1 MMPKMNNTLLMLA
14 PLFLALIVATR
25 AADLKTTNNG
35 GLLATAPRKD

>member
-14 PLFLALIVATR
+14 LFLALIVATR

-35 GLLATAPRKD
+35 DLLAMAPRKD